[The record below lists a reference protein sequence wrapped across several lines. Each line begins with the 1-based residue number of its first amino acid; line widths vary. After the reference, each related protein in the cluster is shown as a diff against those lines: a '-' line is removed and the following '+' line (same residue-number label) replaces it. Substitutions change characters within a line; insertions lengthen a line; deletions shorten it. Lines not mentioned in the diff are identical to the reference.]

1 MYCPVGHQLLLHARL
16 MLRGEFVANQQVA
29 IAINHYRNN
38 VAR

>member
-1 MYCPVGHQLLLHARL
+1 
-16 MLRGEFVANQQVA
+16 MLRGEFVANQQGA